1 MAKIEVDTDKENKV
15 TTSIVAKFLNLSDER
30 VRQIADEGYLASEKH
45 GRLIKFDLIPTV
57 NTYIEYWKN
66 RAKEADLNIDD
77 EQRKLKADADWKEA
91 KAEIEEMKRDEL
103 KGSLHSSTDV
113 EAVTTDL
120 VMTIRSA
127 LLSLPGQLA
136 VDVAD
141 AQTAAECSGIIKTAV
156 NDILNLLSKYQYDN
170 NEYKKLVRERTQ
182 WMNAEEKD
190 SKDEEDG

>member
-113 EAVTTDL
+113 ETVTTDL

>member
-1 MAKIEVDTDKENKV
+1 MAKIEIDTDKENKV

-45 GRLIKFDLIPTV
+45 GRFIKFDLIPTV
-57 NTYIEYWKN
+57 KTYIEYWKN

-113 EAVTTDL
+113 ETVTTDL

-170 NEYKKLVRERTQ
+170 DEYKKLVRERTQ

>member
-113 EAVTTDL
+113 ETVTTDL

-170 NEYKKLVRERTQ
+170 DEYKKLVRERTQ

>member
-1 MAKIEVDTDKENKV
+1 MAKFEVDTEKPNKV
-15 TTSIVAKFLNLSDER
+15 SSTIVAKFLNLSDER
-30 VRQIADEGYLASEKH
+30 VRQISNDGYLASEKK

-91 KAEIEEMKRDEL
+91 KADIEKMKRDEL
-103 KGSLHSSTDV
+103 RGSLHASADV
-113 EAVTTDL
+113 EAVTSDL
-120 VMTIRSA
+120 VMTIRAA

-136 VDVAD
+136 VDVAN
-141 AQTAAECSGIIKTAV
+141 AQTPAECSGIIKEAV
-156 NDILNLLSKYQYDN
+156 SEVLNTLSQYQYDS

-182 WMNAEEKD
+182 WMNAEGKEA
-190 SKDEEDG
+190 KDEEE

>member
-1 MAKIEVDTDKENKV
+1 MAKIEIDTDKENKV

-45 GRLIKFDLIPTV
+45 GRFIKFDLIPTV

-113 EAVTTDL
+113 ETVTTDL

>member
-1 MAKIEVDTDKENKV
+1 MAKIEIDTDKENKV

-113 EAVTTDL
+113 ETVTTDL

-170 NEYKKLVRERTQ
+170 DEYKKLVRERTQ